1 MWRRSLLVLAVVVPH
16 AGSAQEAAAPLF
28 QSNEVIEFTLEADFD
43 ELRGNRTQESEYRPA
58 ILTLAGDDGA
68 PRSIEMK
75 VKTRGLFRLKE
86 CRFPPLRINLPKNS
100 LQGTVL
106 DGQDKIKLVSHCRDR
121 DGEEQNVLEEYLV
134 YRTYNLLTDESFRV
148 RLAHVTYV
156 DSRGED
162 DPVVR
167 YAFFIEEEDAV
178 AERLGSA
185 ILAINQLH
193 PKHFGAEEAVRMAL
207 FQYMVGNTD
216 FSMVYFH
223 NSVLM
228 RNSTGVHFPVP
239 YDFDWAGFV
248 SPSYA
253 RPDEALGIRS
263 VKERIYRGFCRPDF
277 DFQSVYEQFLD
288 VRPALEELYA
298 GVAGFEEDKQEDA
311 LDYVGEFYDDISSGR
326 GRDRIER
333 ACRKI

>member
-1 MWRRSLLVLAVVVPH
+1 MGKPSLLVLAVAVLR

-28 QSNEVIEFTLEADFD
+28 QSNEVIEFSLEADFD
-43 ELRGNRTQESEYRPA
+43 ELRGDRTQESEYRPA

-86 CRFPPLRINLPKNS
+86 CRFPPLRLNLPKNS

-121 DGEEQNVLEEYLV
+121 DREEQNVLEEYLV
-134 YRTYNLLTDESFRV
+134 YRTYNLLTDQSFRV
-148 RLAHVTYV
+148 RLARVTYV

-162 DPVVR
+162 DPVLR

-178 AERLGSA
+178 AERLGST
-185 ILAINQLH
+185 ILEINQLH

-263 VKERIYRGFCRPDF
+263 VKERIYRGFCRPNF
-277 DFQSVYEQFLD
+277 DYQSVYEQFLD
-288 VRPALEELYA
+288 MRPSLNELYA
-298 GVAGFEEDKQEDA
+298 GVAGFEEDRQEDA
-311 LDYVGEFYDDISSGR
+311 LEYVDEFYDDISSDR
-326 GRDRIER
+326 GRDRLER
-333 ACRKI
+333 ACRRI